1 MKNKNNL
8 LKQKKNKIKLI
19 KPIMKFNIGLL
30 GFEID
35 IKKTKQSLKIKNKK
49 KK

>member
-1 MKNKNNL
+1 MKNKNVS
-8 LKQKKNKIKLI
+8 LKEKKKKLKLI
-19 KPIMKFNIGLL
+19 EPIMSFNIGLL

-35 IKKTKQSLKIKNKK
+35 IKKTKKSLKLKNKK